1 MSRLKTLTIILI
13 TSMSFAAKQPQTSN
27 VPAPEEV
34 VQDSSSGVYSKF
46 KYFLRD
52 HLSKENIN
60 RKLIDAFNSLKIN
73 LDVDI
78 FKINIAD
85 GLSLRGKYEY
95 EVEKSYIQGNYTRR
109 DQFNFRIHHDTK
121 NAFFPE
127 LQTPFFLKLDRNN
140 EVVISRQFEK
150 KTDAMKAL
158 PFNVAKIPIRSKYVD
173 ELNPGDFISIPAS
186 MALTTGF
193 SYNNAIP
200 LLNTGL
206 SGFYTMAGDFLIQ
219 VYKLEDQKVRVK
231 IIAQKKKTSGLSF
244 KSRFAI
250 ELVSF
255 EILGQEVDYEYKLDW
270 FKLDASR
277 TKGNIILADYVF
289 NLKDDEVRKVYDRL
303 FNNVFKFKEA
313 KLFAESLN
321 SDLLDKYYVVNL
333 EDVDRIARVDEG
345 QESPRVERV
354 FKGHN
359 RYKSKSSGI
368 QLNLDIL
375 KLSAK
380 SHYVN
385 NRFNF
390 ERLDGSTV
398 AFYYPNYT
406 KTKESKISIEIFDTK
421 EKEIL
426 SYFGLTSSHSDHKFL
441 NVGMNFNRIDNEF
454 RRLEQR
460 RYLRIL
466 KGILPSLIRDEVIA
480 RIPKEKRY
488 VNFNS
493 RVTMILK
500 KEAFSYLNKIPFE
513 EFRYRLAEHLRGKRV
528 IRSTSHDK
536 DSRLHPFDVPEDEYQ
551 RKTKK
556 LAKYFY
562 DIIHSDM
569 PYNEKVDKFTSK
581 LRRMNNEQYI
591 MQLLVELL
599 PKDDIEKYLYL
610 DVYIVDDSET
620 LVDLRIGTNNYQEI
634 YNQLEYLNRYIR
646 GTGEDLRIDD
656 RVDRIE
662 DIQELN

>member
-1 MSRLKTLTIILI
+1 MNRFKTLIIILI
-13 TSMSFAAKQPQTSN
+13 TSLSFAAEQAPINDKN
-27 VPAPEEV
+27 VVETTT
-34 VQDSSSGVYSKF
+34 QDSTPSTYLKF

-60 RKLIDAFNSLKIN
+60 RKLIDAFNSLKVSF
-73 LDVDI
+73 DVDI

-109 DQFNFRIHHDTK
+109 DQFNFRIQHDTK

-127 LQTPFFLKLDRNN
+127 LQTPFFLKADRNN
-140 EVVISRQFEK
+140 EVIISRQFAK

-186 MALTTGF
+186 MAITTGF

-200 LLNTGL
+200 LMNTGL
-206 SGFYTMAGDFLIQ
+206 TGFYTMAGDFLIQ
-219 VYKLEDQKVRVK
+219 VYKLDDKKVRVK
-231 IIAQKKKTSGLSF
+231 IIAQKKKTSGISF
-244 KSRFAI
+244 RSRFGI
-250 ELVSF
+250 ELISF
-255 EILGQEVDYEYKLDW
+255 EILGQDVDYKYKLDW

-289 NLKDDEVRKVYDRL
+289 NLKDEEVRKIYDKL

-313 KLFAESLN
+313 KLLAESLN

-333 EDVDRIARVDEG
+333 EDVDRIAKIDNG
-345 QESPRVERV
+345 QNSPRVERV

-375 KLSAK
+375 KLGAK

-390 ERLDGSTV
+390 EKLDGSTV

-441 NVGMNFNRIDNEF
+441 NVGMNFNRVDNEF
-454 RRLEQR
+454 RRLEQK

-466 KGILPSLIRDEVIA
+466 SGILPEIVRDDVIA

-493 RVTMILK
+493 KLTMILK
-500 KEAFSYLNKIPFE
+500 KDAFSYLNKISFE
-513 EFRYRLAEHLRGKRV
+513 DFHYRLAEHLRGKRV
-528 IRSTSHDK
+528 IRTSGHDK
-536 DSRLHPFDVPEDEYQ
+536 DSRMRPYEVPEDEYQ

-556 LAKYFY
+556 LAKFFY

-581 LRRMNNEQYI
+581 LRNINNEQYI

-599 PKDDIEKYLYL
+599 PVDNIEKYLYL
-610 DVYIVDDSET
+610 DVYIADDSET

-646 GTGEDLRIDD
+646 GTDEDLRIDD
-656 RVDRIE
+656 RIDRIE
-662 DIQELN
+662 DIQELD